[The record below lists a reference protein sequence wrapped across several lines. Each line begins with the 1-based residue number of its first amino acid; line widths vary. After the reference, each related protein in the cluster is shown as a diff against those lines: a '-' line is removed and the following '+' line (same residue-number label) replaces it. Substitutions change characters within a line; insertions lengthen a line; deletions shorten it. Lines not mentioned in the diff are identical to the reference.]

1 MGSVKIV
8 ESVERDGSA
17 SVSTIEYE
25 FSDSVDF
32 LAWESDRADRTT
44 AAVKSFAS
52 AMYGDPDGRFEEPT
66 TMVADVVVTK
76 KNKETKH

>member
-8 ESVERDGSA
+8 ESVERVGDA

-32 LAWESDRADRTT
+32 LAWESDRAERTN
-44 AAVKSFAS
+44 AAVKNFAS
-52 AMYGDPDGRFEEPT
+52 AMYADPEG

-76 KNKETKH
+76 KPKETKH

>member
-8 ESVERDGSA
+8 ESVERVGDA

-32 LAWESDRADRTT
+32 LAWEADKVQRLNN
-44 AAVKSFAS
+44 AIKNYVGGLDGSE
-52 AMYGDPDGRFEEPT
+52 YGEPT
-66 TMVADVVVTK
+66 TGEIWVNK
-76 KNKETKH
+76 KKAKETIH

>member
-8 ESVERDGSA
+8 ESIERVGDA

-32 LAWESDRADRTT
+32 LAWEADKVERLNT
-44 AAVKSFAS
+44 AIKSYVGGLDYPDEPMTGEIKVKK
-52 AMYGDPDGRFEEPT
+52 R
-66 TMVADVVVTK
+66 
-76 KNKETKH
+76 ETKH

>member
-8 ESVERDGSA
+8 ESVERDGDA

-32 LAWESDRADRTT
+32 LAWESDRAERTN
-44 AAVKSFAS
+44 AAVKSLAN
-52 AMYGDPDGRFEEPT
+52 AMYADPDGRFEEPT
-66 TMVADVVVTK
+66 PMVADVVVK
-76 KNKETKH
+76 KKDTKH